1 MTAPAKPTRTQT
13 APALF
18 RLLSDSSLSRAA
30 LGACGV
36 PLAMVNAAGP
46 ARAITYVNP
55 AFTAYFGFGENE
67 VPGRPLA
74 ALLLRGDETL
84 VNRLF
89 ADTAARWQITAW
101 SKDGAARHLELAL
114 GAVRSADGHLSHWVL
129 AFSDRSEV
137 EQLRA
142 EVESLKNLA
151 AGSLALRLETA
162 GQPARGAQ
170 QPCVEIP
177 AADELHAER
186 QASRPLHQ
194 G

>member
-1 MTAPAKPTRTQT
+1 MTVPSKPTRTQA

-36 PLAMVNAAGP
+36 PLALINAAGP

-55 AFTAYFGFGENE
+55 AFTAYFGFGESE
-67 VPGRPLA
+67 APGHPLA
-74 ALLLRGDETL
+74 ALLLRGDEPL

-101 SKDGAARHLELAL
+101 SKDGAARHVEVAL

-129 AFSDRSEV
+129 AFSDRGEA
-137 EQLRA
+137 ERLRA
-142 EVESLKNLA
+142 ELESLKGLA
-151 AGSLALRLETA
+151 AGSLTLRLETS

-170 QPCVEIP
+170 QPRVEVP

-186 QASRPLHQ
+186 QPAPSLHQ
-194 G
+194 R

>member
-1 MTAPAKPTRTQT
+1 MTGPAKPIRTQT

-36 PLAMVNAAGP
+36 PLALVNAAGP
-46 ARAITYVNP
+46 ARAITYINP
-55 AFTAYFGFGENE
+55 AFAAYFGFGESE
-67 VPGRPLA
+67 APGRPLA

-101 SKDGAARHLELAL
+101 SKDGAVRHVELAL

-142 EVESLKNLA
+142 EVESLKSLA
-151 AGSLALRLETA
+151 AGSLALRLETP

-170 QPCVEIP
+170 QPRVEIAP
-177 AADELHAER
+177 ADELHAER
-186 QASRPLHQ
+186 QPTRPLHQ
-194 G
+194 R

>member
-1 MTAPAKPTRTQT
+1 MTAPLKPLRAQT

-36 PLAMVNAAGP
+36 PLALVNAAGP
-46 ARAITYVNP
+46 SRAVTYVNP
-55 AFTAYFGFGENE
+55 AFTAYFGFGESDATA
-67 VPGRPLA
+67 RPLA

-84 VNRLF
+84 VGRLF
-89 ADTAARWQITAW
+89 ADPAARWQITAW
-101 SKDGAARHLELAL
+101 SRDGAVRHVELTL

-129 AFSDRSEV
+129 AFSDRSEA

-142 EVESLKNLA
+142 EVESLKRLA
-151 AGSLALRLETA
+151 EGSLVLRLDPA

-170 QPCVEIP
+170 QPRVEIP
-177 AADELHAER
+177 AADELNAER
-186 QASRPLHQ
+186 QPTRPLHQ
-194 G
+194 R

>member
-1 MTAPAKPTRTQT
+1 MTAPGKHIRTQA

-36 PLAMVNAAGP
+36 PLALVNAAGP

-55 AFTAYFGFGENE
+55 AFTAYFGFGEGE
-67 VPGRPLA
+67 AAGRPLA

-84 VNRLF
+84 VGRLF
-89 ADTAARWQITAW
+89 ADTAAHWQFTAW
-101 SKDGAARHLELAL
+101 SKDGAARHVGLAL

-129 AFSDRSEV
+129 AFSDRSEA

-142 EVESLKNLA
+142 ELESLKSLA
-151 AGSLALRLETA
+151 AGSLVLRLEP
-162 GQPARGAQ
+162 GSQPARGAQ
-170 QPCVEIP
+170 QPRVEIP
-177 AADELHAER
+177 AADELNSER
-186 QASRPLHQ
+186 QTGRPLHQ
-194 G
+194 R

>member
-1 MTAPAKPTRTQT
+1 MTVPSKPTRTQA

-36 PLAMVNAAGP
+36 PLALINAAGP

-55 AFTAYFGFGENE
+55 AFTAYFGFGESE
-67 VPGRPLA
+67 APGRPLA
-74 ALLLRGDETL
+74 ALLLRGDEPL

-89 ADTAARWQITAW
+89 ADTAARWPITAW
-101 SKDGAARHLELAL
+101 GKDGTARHVELAL

-129 AFSDRSEV
+129 AFSDRSEA
-137 EQLRA
+137 ERLRA
-142 EVESLKNLA
+142 EVESLKGLA
-151 AGSLALRLETA
+151 GGSLALRLETP

-170 QPCVEIP
+170 QPRVEIP

-186 QASRPLHQ
+186 QAVRPLQ
-194 G
+194 QR

>member
-1 MTAPAKPTRTQT
+1 MTAPGKPIRPQT

-36 PLAMVNAAGP
+36 PLALVNAAGP

-55 AFTAYFGFGENE
+55 AFTAYFGFGESE

-89 ADTAARWQITAW
+89 ADTAAPWQITAW
-101 SKDGAARHLELAL
+101 SKDGAARHVELAL
-114 GAVRSADGHLSHWVL
+114 GAVRSADGQLSHWVL

-142 EVESLKNLA
+142 EVESLRGLA
-151 AGSLALRLETA
+151 AGSLALRLETP

-170 QPCVEIP
+170 KPRVEIP
-177 AADELHAER
+177 AADELHPER
-186 QASRPLHQ
+186 HPPRPLHQ
-194 G
+194 R